1 MTLTATLAGA
11 SPAWVALNPLAP
23 LHVAQSVLNA
33 DITELPGRLR
43 SLPCGDKVWVRLEEE
58 LQESYASVTQSPPP
72 AGSLHPHISPS
83 RHWRPPPD
91 DHVQPPWPPHSDVLR
106 HVLLYS
112 HGLEV
117 VDPLPAAV
125 AWVRQNPAD
134 INVVSEAVQFWLD
147 FWPLVERGVITC
159 VPEVRQ
165 PLPDLPLV
173 QLASSQ
179 DFRADLLSLLKG
191 DELAER
197 YVVAYEREY
206 PPLIRTGLSSTDA
219 DQQEE
224 HEFQQLLSFVL
235 HSGWGDICDDLVDVL
250 HWQQHGKGSIL
261 IPSRRHL
268 DLAWIL
274 IKHGLSMSGTMSRGH
289 EKLRKILSLNV
300 PHLKEIDA
308 TEMMTLRLNSDALES
323 WRRELDAA
331 LEILDALPEDAS
343 ASVQLQELQYHMS
356 DAARTL
362 GMQADLRRRGMVTA
376 LLRPVGIASLVGI
389 ATPAAGEALLS
400 LEPTQAL
407 IAGGLGALGAALG
420 AAPQAAA
427 EAVAGARRNRTG
439 LAAQRAAA
447 HHALVLGGMGPG

>member
-1 MTLTATLAGA
+1 
-11 SPAWVALNPLAP
+11 
-23 LHVAQSVLNA
+23 
-33 DITELPGRLR
+33 
-43 SLPCGDKVWVRLEEE
+43 
-58 LQESYASVTQSPPP
+58 
-72 AGSLHPHISPS
+72 
-83 RHWRPPPD
+83 
-91 DHVQPPWPPHSDVLR
+91 
-106 HVLLYS
+106 
-112 HGLEV
+112 
-117 VDPLPAAV
+117 
-125 AWVRQNPAD
+125 
-134 INVVSEAVQFWLD
+134 
-147 FWPLVERGVITC
+147 
-159 VPEVRQ
+159 
-165 PLPDLPLV
+165 
-173 QLASSQ
+173 
-179 DFRADLLSLLKG
+179 
-191 DELAER
+191 
-197 YVVAYEREY
+197 
-206 PPLIRTGLSSTDA
+206 LSSTDA